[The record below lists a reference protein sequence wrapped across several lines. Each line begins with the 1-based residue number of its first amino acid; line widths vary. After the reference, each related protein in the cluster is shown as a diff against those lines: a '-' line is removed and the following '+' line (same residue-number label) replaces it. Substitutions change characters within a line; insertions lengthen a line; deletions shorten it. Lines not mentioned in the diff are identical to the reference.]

1 MRVAVAGALVALCG
15 LAANQ
20 ASAGVAPQDAL
31 AIMRSLR
38 LSGCEARS
46 GVHAPLRVNAA
57 LNNVAAQW
65 SRGTPLRLAIV
76 RSGYREDQSA
86 GLHVSGD
93 LPALRP
99 VLTQRLCTA
108 LTDASMA
115 DAGIFQRG
123 QEIWIVVAAPFAA
136 PTTTAAGS
144 VASDVL
150 RLVNAARAQPQR
162 CGRSAYP
169 PAAPLK
175 LNELLVRAA
184 QAHAEDMLRYEYFEH
199 AGHDG
204 STPAQRV
211 AATGY
216 DYRVVGE
223 NLASGPETPEEAVRG
238 WLASPGHCQNIMD
251 ARFAELGVAFAATRV
266 GPPRIYWVQEF
277 AAARSMGERPPSP

>member
-38 LSGCEARS
+38 LSGCEGRS

-115 DAGIFQRG
+115 DAGIFQ
-123 QEIWIVVAAPFAA
+123 VV
-136 PTTTAAGS
+136 
-144 VASDVL
+144 
-150 RLVNAARAQPQR
+150 
-162 CGRSAYP
+162 
-169 PAAPLK
+169 
-175 LNELLVRAA
+175 VR
-184 QAHAEDMLRYEYFEH
+184 EH
-199 AGHDG
+199 
-204 STPAQRV
+204 V
-211 AATGY
+211 
-216 DYRVVGE
+216 
-223 NLASGPETPEEAVRG
+223 
-238 WLASPGHCQNIMD
+238 D
-251 ARFAELGVAFAATRV
+251 ARS
-266 GPPRIYWVQEF
+266 I
-277 AAARSMGERPPSP
+277 